1 MSISYP
7 YKFSD
12 WYGYDKDCANLVPFP
27 ATATNYSKA
36 AFACGQ
42 ASNSNT
48 VYLTDSSP
56 TVNQTIAYSNATGT
70 TFQGQGHWG
79 VDVLN
84 GNANFKMTVGFNGV
98 ITAWVLC

>member
-12 WYGYDKDCANLVPFP
+12 WYGYDKDCSSLISYP
-27 ATATNYSKA
+27 ATSSNFGKA
-36 AFACGQ
+36 AFACGETCG
-42 ASNSNT
+42 ST

-56 TVNQTIAYSNATGT
+56 TVNQTIAYSNSTGT

-84 GNANFKMTVGFNGV
+84 GSANFKMTVGFNGV